1 MIYGIDCASKLT
13 AQAAAEIKAAGYEFA
28 GRYLVP
34 PVGLTK
40 WKALSKDEC
49 RAVTGAGLRLLTV
62 WETTADR
69 VRGGMA
75 AGAEDGARAVK
86 LAEEYGIPDGAAVYF
101 AVDYDARADDYGTIE
116 SYLFGARA
124 QLGGRWRVGV
134 YGSFRVIEE
143 MAKRCAA
150 DCFWQCV
157 AWSGGMK
164 SGHRHVFQAKFGQRA
179 AGVMVDINECE
190 DMKKAGIWSYADKF
204 DEEDEDMDINR
215 FRELWLEMR
224 KELQDNDA
232 SDWSEEG
239 RSWCVKSG
247 IVQGGSSGEFNG
259 MWQDVLTRE
268 QMAVMLYRFAKLIG
282 RA

>member
-1 MIYGIDCASKLT
+1 MIYGVDCASKLT
-13 AQAAAEIKAAGYEFA
+13 AQTAAEIKAAGYEFA

-34 PVGLTK
+34 PVGPMK
-40 WKALSKDEC
+40 WKALTKDEC

-86 LAEEYGIPDGAAVYF
+86 LAEEYDIPDGAAIYF
-101 AVDYDARADDYGTIE
+101 AVDYDARADAFDTVEG
-116 SYLFGARA
+116 YLKGARA

-134 YGSFRVIEE
+134 YGSYRVIEE
-143 MAKRCAA
+143 MARREAA

-164 SGHRHVFQAKFGQRA
+164 SGRRHVYQAKFGQRA
-179 AGVMVDINECE
+179 AGVAVDINECA

-204 DEEDEDMDINR
+204 DEEDEDMDVNR
-215 FRELWLEMR
+215 FKELWLEMR
-224 KELQDNDA
+224 RELQDNDA
-232 SDWSEEG
+232 SDWSREARAWAENTG
-239 RSWCVKSG
+239 L
-247 IVQGGSSGEFNG
+247 VQGGSDADFNG

-268 QMAVMLYRFAKLIG
+268 QMAVLLYRFAKLIG

>member
-13 AQAAAEIKAAGYEFA
+13 AQTAAEIKAAGYEFA

-34 PVGLTK
+34 PVGSMK
-40 WKALSKDEC
+40 WKALTKDEC

-86 LAEEYGIPDGAAVYF
+86 LAEEYGIPDGAAIYF
-101 AVDYDARADDYGTIE
+101 AVDYDARADAFDTIE
-116 SYLFGARA
+116 GYLKGARA

-143 MAKRCAA
+143 MAKRGAA

-164 SGHRHVFQAKFGQRA
+164 SGHRHVYQAKFGQRVA
-179 AGVMVDINECE
+179 DVAVDINECE

>member
-1 MIYGIDCASKLT
+1 MIYGIDCATRLT
-13 AQAAAEIKAAGYEFA
+13 AQTAAEIKAAGYEFA

-34 PVGLTK
+34 PVGSMK
-40 WKALSKDEC
+40 WKALTKDEC
-49 RAVTGAGLRLLTV
+49 RAITGAGLRLLTV
-62 WETTADR
+62 WETTADS

-86 LAEEYGIPDGAAVYF
+86 LAEEYGIPDGAAIYF
-101 AVDYDARADDYGTIE
+101 AVDYDARADAFDTIE
-116 SYLFGARA
+116 GYLKGARA

-164 SGHRHVFQAKFGQRA
+164 SGHRHVYQAKFGQRA
-179 AGVMVDINECE
+179 AGVAVDINECE

-204 DEEDEDMDINR
+204 DEEDEDMTGEDIY
-215 FRELWLEMR
+215 R
-224 KELQDNDA
+224 KLKDYLSTQPVPAWARDELQEAVDMGITDGTRPMELIPRYQA
-232 SDWSEEG
+232 AIMAK
-239 RSWCVKSG
+239 RAAKAVK
-247 IVQGGSSGEFNG
+247 
-259 MWQDVLTRE
+259 
-268 QMAVMLYRFAKLIG
+268 
-282 RA
+282 